1 MSEFKQMVK
10 MLTNEPSVI
19 LKLKKGGKVSE
30 EMREKDGHKAMNA
43 RDDEKAEEGKSPKKP
58 SMAERRKAMNPNF
71 MKKGGRMAHKDMGG
85 AMPMP
90 APDPMSAPMP
100 APMPMQKRRKPM
112 PMPMPTPSMDDSMPT
127 PMSRPKVMA
136 MNPKQSMARRAML
149 QKAITG
155 MKKGGGME
163 SHIMKLEKELRHHE
177 SMPISKAHH
186 KADGG
191 AITASMAKTTIKGN
205 AGKFL
210 NTDMETAEHG
220 SKARK
225 GSGDVK
231 MGNGGGYAD
240 GGTIKGNAG
249 KYLNTDMNTAEN
261 GSKAKKGSGDVKMG
275 NGGGYA
281 KGGNV
286 NWENRPADTAK
297 AGKTNTTSGGVKYGN
312 GGGYKDGGK
321 ASKKAYATGG
331 IVNDEG
337 KAVKMPRHFVSQPV
351 ANTKQSGTFKT
362 GGKVQHHA
370 NGGSQMKDDYDPEDF
385 HGEREDS
392 EGRIQTYRKNTS
404 PRYSETAVN
413 KSIASSN
420 RSGRKISGKEAKA
433 IHSLLK
439 GRH

>member
-10 MLTNEPSVI
+10 MQTTEPSVI
-19 LKLKKGGKVSE
+19 LKLKKGGKVSV

-43 RDDEKAEEGKSPKKP
+43 RDDEKAEEGNSPKKP

-90 APDPMSAPMP
+90 ASDPMP
-100 APMPMQKRRKPM
+100 APMPMPKRR
-112 PMPMPTPSMDDSMPT
+112 MPTTPMDDSMPM
-127 PMSRPKVMA
+127 PMSRPKVRA

-231 MGNGGGYAD
+231 MGNGGGYAN

-249 KYLNTDMNTAEN
+249 KFLNTDMETAEN
-261 GSKAKKGSGDVKMG
+261 GSKAKKGTGDVKMG

-297 AGKTNTTSGGVKYGN
+297 AGKTNTTTGGVKNGN
-312 GGGYKDGGK
+312 GGGYKDGGMMMGGN

-331 IVNDEG
+331 TVNDEG
-337 KAVKMPRHFVSQPV
+337 KAVKMPSRPVSRPV

-385 HGEREDS
+385 YGEREDS
-392 EGRIQTYRKNTS
+392 DGRIRSYVKNDK

>member
-10 MLTNEPSVI
+10 METTEPSVI
-19 LKLKKGGKVSE
+19 LKLKKGGKVSV

-43 RDDEKAEEGKSPKKP
+43 RDDEKAEEGNSPKKP

-90 APDPMSAPMP
+90 ASAPMP
-100 APMPMQKRRKPM
+100 APMPMPKRRM
-112 PMPMPTPSMDDSMPT
+112 PMPAPTPPMDNSMPM

-191 AITASMAKTTIKGN
+191 AITASMAKTTVKGN
-205 AGKFL
+205 AGKYL

-331 IVNDEG
+331 IVNNQG
-337 KAVKMPRHFVSQPV
+337 KPVAMPKKHVSQPV
-351 ANTKQSGTFKT
+351 ANSLQSGTFKR
-362 GGKVQHHA
+362 GGKVHNHRD
-370 NGGSQMKDDYDPEDF
+370 GDSVEVDPTPSNSSNM
-385 HGEREDS
+385 R
-392 EGRIQTYRKNTS
+392 RKPAESN
-404 PRYSETAVN
+404 YSEQAVN

>member
-1 MSEFKQMVK
+1 
-10 MLTNEPSVI
+10 
-19 LKLKKGGKVSE
+19 
-30 EMREKDGHKAMNA
+30 
-43 RDDEKAEEGKSPKKP
+43 
-58 SMAERRKAMNPNF
+58 
-71 MKKGGRMAHKDMGG
+71 
-85 AMPMP
+85 
-90 APDPMSAPMP
+90 
-100 APMPMQKRRKPM
+100 
-112 PMPMPTPSMDDSMPT
+112 
-127 PMSRPKVMA
+127 
-136 MNPKQSMARRAML
+136 ML

-191 AITASMAKTTIKGN
+191 AITSSMAKTTIKGN
-205 AGKFL
+205 AGKYL

-261 GSKAKKGSGDVKMG
+261 GSKAKKGTGDVRMS
-275 NGGGYA
+275 NAGGY
-281 KGGNV
+281 KMGGNV

-297 AGKTNTTSGGVKYGN
+297 AGKTNTTTGDVKNGN
-312 GGGYKDGGK
+312 GGGYKMGG
-321 ASKKAYATGG
+321 STKKAYATGG

-351 ANTKQSGTFKT
+351 ANTKQSGTFKA
-362 GGKVQHHA
+362 GGKVSHHA
-370 NGGSQMKDDYDPEDF
+370 DGGEEK
-385 HGEREDS
+385 GE
-392 EGRIQTYRKNTS
+392 KKFS
-404 PRYSETAVN
+404 PWAKLNMSPKERHNLVNAPVSSYSEEAVN

>member
-19 LKLKKGGKVSE
+19 LKLKKGGKVSV

-100 APMPMQKRRKPM
+100 MPKRRKPM
-112 PMPMPTPSMDDSMPT
+112 PTPPMSGMDNSMPMP
-127 PMSRPKVMA
+127 MSRSKVMA

-249 KYLNTDMNTAEN
+249 KFLNTDMETAEN
-261 GSKAKKGSGDVKMG
+261 GSKAKKGTGDVKMG

-297 AGKTNTTSGGVKYGN
+297 AGKTNTTTGGVKNGN
-312 GGGYKDGGK
+312 GGGYKDGGMMMGGN

-331 IVNDEG
+331 IVNDQG
-337 KAVKMPRHFVSQPV
+337 KAVKMPSYVVSRPV

-362 GGKVQHHA
+362 GGKVQHRA
-370 NGGSQMKDDYDPEDF
+370 EGGEEK
-385 HGEREDS
+385 GEKEF
-392 EGRIQTYRKNTS
+392 S
-404 PRYSETAVN
+404 PWAKLNKSPKERHNLVNAPVSSYSEEAVN